1 MRYCLILRLKYF
13 IICNRR
19 YEIFAIQWQYNMPLY
34 ANGGIY
40 MQEKIVLYHG
50 SPNKTITPTFG
61 LGEDKHDYGKGFYLT
76 EQLEL
81 AKEWAVCNPSNVSG
95 WVHEFELDLTGLSVF
110 DFSNHNILCWLAELM
125 KHRAA
130 DDSKRYRVLSEK
142 FINKY
147 GVDTSK
153 YDVIRGWRANASYF
167 YIAKSFV
174 RDEIDIEILEELLS
188 LGGLGK
194 QYCIKSETAYSK
206 LVSTDRI
213 QPVDYTEFN
222 EKYNTRD
229 QYARENM
236 KKLINSDK
244 NKVTNVFSTLI

>member
-1 MRYCLILRLKYF
+1 MLLTF
-13 IICNRR
+13 ISQN
-19 YEIFAIQWQYNMPLY
+19 
-34 ANGGIY
+34 
-40 MQEKIVLYHG
+40 
-50 SPNKTITPTFG
+50 
-61 LGEDKHDYGKGFYLT
+61 
-76 EQLEL
+76 
-81 AKEWAVCNPSNVSG
+81 
-95 WVHEFELDLTGLSVF
+95 
-110 DFSNHNILCWLAELM
+110 
-125 KHRAA
+125 
-130 DDSKRYRVLSEK
+130 
-142 FINKY
+142 
-147 GVDTSK
+147 
-153 YDVIRGWRANASYF
+153 
-167 YIAKSFV
+167 SFV

>member
-19 YEIFAIQWQYNMPLY
+19 YEIFEIQWQYNMPLY

-110 DFSNHNILCWLAELM
+110 DFSDHNILCWLAELM
-125 KHRAA
+125 QHRAA
-130 DDSKRYRVLSEK
+130 D
-142 FINKY
+142 
-147 GVDTSK
+147 
-153 YDVIRGWRANASYF
+153 AS
-167 YIAKSFV
+167 KSF
-174 RDEIDIEILEELLS
+174 LPSLS
-188 LGGLGK
+188 
-194 QYCIKSETAYSK
+194 T
-206 LVSTDRI
+206 
-213 QPVDYTEFN
+213 
-222 EKYNTRD
+222 
-229 QYARENM
+229 
-236 KKLINSDK
+236 
-244 NKVTNVFSTLI
+244 